1 MLEGKRQPE
10 SQNSSY
16 LLKNSQAVKKWCMW
30 HGLKKPALGGKSKV
44 AAKNGCNDVN
54 ANKF

>member
-1 MLEGKRQPE
+1 MFVALVY
-10 SQNSSY
+10 SY
-16 LLKNSQAVKKWCMW
+16 LLKNSQAVIKWCR
-30 HGLKKPALGGKSKV
+30 LKDLLGKSKV